1 MTSILKV
8 DNIQKA
14 NGSVPK
20 ASDLGL
26 NTTGNVLQVVQ
37 GTKITSHAITNTSY
51 SSSGLTV
58 NITPTSSSS
67 KVLVTCNWWAGYP
80 SQNYGMTLTLYRDST
95 NLDLSSP
102 RTGFTHIGNS
112 TGGFQRTYQGL
123 DMSCQFLDSPNTTSE
138 TTYGLYYKMDG
149 GVGYFNMNQ
158 NGDSA
163 SKQTCVIT
171 AMEIEG

>member
-1 MTSILKV
+1 MSEIRV
-8 DNIQKA
+8 DAIKTRA
-14 NGSVPK
+14 GAVPK

-37 GTKITSHAITNTSY
+37 GTKVTGNAVTNTAY
-51 SSSGLTV
+51 ASSGLTV

-80 SQNYGMTLTLYRDST
+80 STNNGQTYTLYRDST
-95 NLDLSSP
+95 NLDQSSS
-102 RTGFTHIGNS
+102 RTGFNHIGSAVDN
-112 TGGFQRTYQGL
+112 GNETYQGL
-123 DMSCQFLDSPNTTSE
+123 AMSLQFLDSPSTTSQV
-138 TTYGLYYKMDG
+138 TYGLYHKMDG
-149 GVGYFNMNQ
+149 GTGYFNLNQ

-163 SKQTCVIT
+163 SQATCVIT